1 MSTLLQFVDLLLCD
15 KDSVTAS
22 DEREG
27 KNQTICCSSKR
38 RAYKWQQNVNRAAN
52 SCMFVGALIL
62 HSVILSFC
70 WTNKLFRSY
79 L

>member
-1 MSTLLQFVDLLLCD
+1 MSTLIQFVDLFVCD

-38 RAYKWQQNVNRAAN
+38 RAYKWQQNVNRAA
-52 SCMFVGALIL
+52 CFVGVLIL
-62 HSVILSFC
+62 HSVILCFC
-70 WTNKLFRSY
+70 GTNKLFRSY